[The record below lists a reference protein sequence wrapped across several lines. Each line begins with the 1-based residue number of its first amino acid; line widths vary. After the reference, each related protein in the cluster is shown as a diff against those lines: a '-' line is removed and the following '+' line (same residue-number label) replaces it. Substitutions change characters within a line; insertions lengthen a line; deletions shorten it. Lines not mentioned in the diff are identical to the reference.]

1 MIRYNKKIGVGGME
15 IERLLNFIFYS
26 GRYFTIMGT
35 FLTLAAIL
43 KNYDVYK
50 VPEHLKGKFHNRKV
64 KLAFSIC
71 IAWIIPGIT
80 GSISEVFANKESIIL
95 YYSSTILRS
104 FFLFV
109 YATIIPIVAFI
120 IFQKKYYSSNN

>member
-1 MIRYNKKIGVGGME
+1 ME

-35 FLTLAAIL
+35 LLTLAAIL
-43 KNYDVYK
+43 NNYDVYK
-50 VPEHLKGKFHNRKV
+50 GPKHLKEKFHNRRT
-64 KLAFSIC
+64 KLAFSIF

-95 YYSSTILRS
+95 HLSSEIVRGFFIFIYSI
-104 FFLFV
+104 
-109 YATIIPIVAFI
+109 IIPIVVFY
-120 IFQKKYYSSNN
+120 IFQKKYYRDDN